1 MAYPWP
7 DYLMCWDGGA
17 AIDPALRELLLHG
30 LEPGFAIEHAQ
41 FAWSGDCLLTVVL
54 RLAVSRDL
62 PRPQIWEIKLSYPAA
77 EATALHAD
85 AAPEERE
92 WFTMM
97 VRTHVTE
104 WWQTRTPG
112 VAEEARRIK

>member
-1 MAYPWP
+1 MYPYP
-7 DYLMCWDGGA
+7 DYLMCWDDGTS
-17 AIDPALRELLLHG
+17 IDPELREMLLHG

-41 FAWSGDCLLTVVL
+41 FARRGDGSLTVVL
-54 RLAVSRDL
+54 RLAVSRGL

-77 EATALHAD
+77 EATAVHAD
-85 AAPEERE
+85 ATPEERE

-104 WWQTRTPG
+104 WWQTRSPG
-112 VAEEARRIK
+112 VAEEARRVK